1 MKSNTAAFASVAPAF
16 AVTGFVLFSP
26 VVYALWFSLHEIR
39 YGSVGAFDGG
49 ANFLR
54 LLQDYTLPGTLLR
67 TVIHTGFSV
76 LITVAIALAISVGI
90 DRMKP
95 RAALVAKMV
104 VILPW
109 ITSAVV
115 ATLLFRWVFIND
127 IGVASYAV
135 SSLVGAEFQPM
146 TNSTGAMTLLI
157 FVSVWKRLGYAV
169 IVLLAGLKS
178 IPSECVEAAQV
189 DGATPWQVFR
199 LITLPLLK
207 TPMLLV
213 VVVLTLANINTVE
226 TPLVLTGGGPN
237 DATRILAL
245 DVYERAF
252 AIFDLG
258 SATALALVMFAANI
272 VMVLAYVRLTGWR
285 V

>member
-1 MKSNTAAFASVAPAF
+1 MKSHSTAFASVAPAF
-16 AVTGFVLFSP
+16 ALVGFVLFSP
-26 VVYALWFSLHEIR
+26 VVYAVWFSLHDIR
-39 YGSVGAFDGG
+39 YGSMGPFDGG
-49 ANFLR
+49 ANYLR
-54 LLQDYTLPGTLLR
+54 LLDDFTLPGTLAR
-67 TVIHTGFSV
+67 TAFHTGASV
-76 LITVAIALAISVGI
+76 LLTVAAALAISVGI
-90 DRMKP
+90 DRMTP
-95 RAALVAKMV
+95 RMALIAKMV

-127 IGVASYAV
+127 IGVAAYAV
-135 SSLVGAEFQPM
+135 NTIGGGAFQPM
-146 TNSTGAMTLLI
+146 TTPSGAMLLLI

-178 IPSECVEAAQV
+178 IPADCIEAARV
-189 DGATPWQVFR
+189 DGASSWQVFR

-207 TPMLLV
+207 TPLLLV
-213 VVVLTLANINTVE
+213 VVVLTLANMNTVE
-226 TPLVLTGGGPN
+226 TALVLTGGGPN

-245 DVYERAF
+245 EVYERAF

-258 SATALALVMFAANI
+258 AATALALVMFAANI

-285 V
+285 A

>member
-1 MKSNTAAFASVAPAF
+1 MKSNTAAFTSVAPAF
-16 AVTGFVLFSP
+16 ILTGFVLFSP
-26 VVYALWFSLHEIR
+26 VVYAIWFSLHDIR
-39 YGSVGAFDGG
+39 YGAVGPFDGG
-49 ANFLR
+49 ANYFR
-54 LLQDYTLPGTLLR
+54 LLQDYTLPGTMLR
-67 TVIHTGFSV
+67 TVIHTGASV
-76 LITVAIALAISVGI
+76 VITVAIALAISVGI

-95 RAALVAKMV
+95 RAAMIAKMI

-127 IGVASYAV
+127 IGVASYT
-135 SSLVGAEFQPM
+135 VGSMVGGEFTPM
-146 TNSTGAMTLLI
+146 TNSTGAMGLLI

-178 IPSECVEAAQV
+178 IPNECIEAAHV

-199 LITLPLLK
+199 LVTLPLLK

-213 VVVLTLANINTVE
+213 VVVLMLANINTVE

-245 DVYERAF
+245 EVYERAF

-258 SATALALVMFAANI
+258 SATALALVMFGANI
-272 VMVLAYVRLTGWR
+272 FMVLAYVRLTGWKA
-285 V
+285 

>member
-1 MKSNTAAFASVAPAF
+1 MKPHTAAFISVAPAF
-16 AVTGFVLFSP
+16 ALTGFVLFSP
-26 VVYALWFSLHEIR
+26 VVYAIWFSLHDIR
-39 YGSVGAFDGG
+39 YGAVGPFDGG
-49 ANFLR
+49 ANFIR
-54 LLQDYTLPGTLLR
+54 LFGDYTLPGTIGR
-67 TVIHTGFSV
+67 TAVHTGLSV
-76 LITVAIALAISVGI
+76 ILTVVVALAISVGI

-95 RAALVAKMV
+95 RAALIAKMV

-127 IGVASYAV
+127 IGIASHAV
-135 SSLVGAEFQPM
+135 GTITGGEFQPM
-146 TNSTGAMTLLI
+146 TNSTGAMALLI

-178 IPSECVEAAQV
+178 IPRDYVEAAQV
-189 DGATPWQVFR
+189 DGATAWQVFR
-199 LITLPLLK
+199 LVTLPLLK
-207 TPMLLV
+207 TPLLLV
-213 VVVLTLANINTVE
+213 VVVLSLANINTVE

-245 DVYERAF
+245 EVYERAF
-252 AIFDLG
+252 ALFDLG

-272 VMVLAYVRLTGWR
+272 IMVLAYVRLTRWR
-285 V
+285 A

>member
-1 MKSNTAAFASVAPAF
+1 
-16 AVTGFVLFSP
+16 
-26 VVYALWFSLHEIR
+26 
-39 YGSVGAFDGG
+39 
-49 ANFLR
+49 
-54 LLQDYTLPGTLLR
+54 
-67 TVIHTGFSV
+67 
-76 LITVAIALAISVGI
+76 
-90 DRMKP
+90 
-95 RAALVAKMV
+95 
-104 VILPW
+104 
-109 ITSAVV
+109 
-115 ATLLFRWVFIND
+115 
-127 IGVASYAV
+127 
-135 SSLVGAEFQPM
+135 M